1 MSLSF
6 EDPSR
11 LWLLL
16 LALPL
21 AVVGVRWFR
30 AMIPLRRASA
40 VGTRVVLIALI
51 VGMLAG
57 ARRVRET
64 DSLATIAVIDLS
76 ESVLRFGDLGP
87 DSVSAIRAYL
97 GNGVQ
102 GRGPD
107 DLFGLVVFDGRAIAA
122 AVPSRANVLERSLE
136 APGVEGSD
144 IASALRYAAAL
155 LPPDSTGRLVLFS
168 DGNET
173 TGSAAAAAAEL
184 AGTSISGRGLSVDVV
199 PIEHMAGEEV
209 IVESLDAP
217 PLAAP
222 GSTIALRV
230 VLRSTSATRG
240 VLQLTREGEPVDING
255 PAPGFGRV
263 VELERGRN
271 IALINVPLERGRV
284 HRFEAVFVPERI
296 GERFAGD
303 VSLAN
308 NRASAFTLAPGRGSV
323 LIVDGV
329 SGGAATG
336 PGATLPNVLREAEV
350 DVRVVPPEGFPE
362 DMLDLQAYDL
372 VMLAN
377 VPAEAMRPEQQAML
391 VSHVRDLGAG
401 LVMIGGPD
409 SFGAGGWHGS
419 ELERI
424 LPLRLDLPDQVIV
437 PEAALMFVL
446 DSSGSM
452 GASVMGSMRTQQQI
466 ANEAAAMAIQSLDK
480 TDLVGVI
487 AFNDGYRTVLPLGPN
502 TNPDQA
508 AARVRSIAPGGG
520 TTLGPAVRDAA
531 QKLAGDDAKTKQI
544 IVLSDGRSTDSE
556 YLEELGAEV
565 ALMGIRVTTIAVGD
579 AADTQSLERMALAGG
594 GAFYSVINPSMLPR
608 MFLKAVRVVRSPLIR
623 EGMLRPSVSDPGS
636 PLAAGMEDAPPLLGL
651 VMARFRE
658 EPNVVNA
665 MVASSGD
672 PLLSHWNVGLGQ
684 VVAFTSD
691 AHQWAS
697 RWIDWPGYRTFWT
710 RVARSTMRVPRESSS
725 ELRAEI
731 GGGTL
736 SLELDAL
743 DSGGRPLDLLDVPVT
758 VYRPGGEAAQVRL
771 EQVGPGRYAGSVA
784 ADEAGAHIVIA
795 RPRQGATRLSPLL
808 SGVTVPQGSE
818 LSTIEANRALMLQI
832 AELTGGRVLD
842 IRQPQDGVLFDRQRL
857 EPRRA
862 STPIWPTLLTWAL
875 FVYLL
880 DVGTRRV
887 AWDRFVSSSFGSD
900 IRREIRESVKARSVT
915 NTGVLLERVRT
926 REQEEGAG
934 AALGQADAKRLAEE
948 ARQRRREA
956 YEAGRRALR
965 RQPDAG
971 PASPGARSQQDS
983 EDSGLLAAKRRAQQ
997 RISEETDER

>member
-40 VGTRVVLIALI
+40 VITRVVLIALI

-64 DSLATIAVIDLS
+64 ESLATIAVIDLS
-76 ESVLRFGDLGP
+76 DSVLRFGDLGP
-87 DSVSAIRAYL
+87 DPVAAIRTFL
-97 GNGVQ
+97 SDGVQ

-107 DLFGLVVFDGRAIAA
+107 DLLGLVVFDGRAIAA
-122 AVPSRANVLERSLE
+122 AVPSRADVVERSLE

-144 IASALRYAAAL
+144 IAGALRYAAAL
-155 LPPDSTGRLVLFS
+155 LPPNATGRLVLFS

-173 TGSAAAAAAEL
+173 TGSAATAAAEL
-184 AGTSISGRGLSVDVV
+184 AGTSVSGRGLSVDVV
-199 PIEHMAGEEV
+199 PIDHMVGEEV
-209 IVESLDAP
+209 LVESLDAP
-217 PLAAP
+217 PRAAP

-255 PAPGFGRV
+255 PEPGFGRV
-263 VELERGRN
+263 VDLERGRN
-271 IALINVPLERGRV
+271 IALINVPLEHGRV
-284 HRFEAVFVPERI
+284 HRFEALFVPEQR
-296 GERFAGD
+296 GQEFMGD

-308 NRASAFTLAPGRGSV
+308 NSASAFTLAPGRGSV
-323 LIVDGV
+323 LFVDGV
-329 SGGAATG
+329 SDGTPGG
-336 PGATLPNVLREAEV
+336 PGAILPNVLREADV
-350 DVRVVPPEGFPE
+350 DIRVVSPDGFPE
-362 DMLDLQAYDL
+362 DMLDLQSYDL

-377 VPAEAMRPEQQAML
+377 VPAEAMRAEQQAML

-424 LPLRLDLPDQVIV
+424 LPVRLDLPDQIIV

-452 GASVMGSMRTQQQI
+452 GASVLGSMRTQQQV
-466 ANEAAAMAIQSLDK
+466 ANESAALAIQSLDK

-487 AFNDGYRTVLPLGPN
+487 TFNDGYRTVLPLGPN
-502 TNPDQA
+502 TQPDQA
-508 AARVRSIAPGGG
+508 AARVRSISPGGG
-520 TTLGPAVRDAA
+520 TTLGPALRAA
-531 QKLAGDDAKTKQI
+531 AAELAGDDAKTKQI

-556 YLEELGAEV
+556 QLEALGAEV
-565 ALMGIRVTTIAVGD
+565 ASMGIRVTAIAVGD

-608 MFLKAVRVVRSPLIR
+608 IFLKAVRVVRSPLIR
-623 EGMLRPSVSDPGS
+623 EGVLRSRVSDPS
-636 PLAAGMEDAPPLLGL
+636 SLLAVGMEDAPPLGGL
-651 VMARFRE
+651 VMARVRA
-658 EPNVVNA
+658 EPGVVNA

-710 RVARSTMRVPRESSS
+710 RVARSATRVPRESSS
-725 ELRAEI
+725 ELRALAGE
-731 GGGTL
+731 GTL

-743 DSGGRPLDLLDVPVT
+743 DSSGLPLDLLDVPVT
-758 VYRPGGEAAQVRL
+758 VYRPNGEAVQVRL

-784 ADEAGAHIVIA
+784 ADDPGAHIVIA
-795 RPRQGATRLSPLL
+795 RPRQNATRMAPLL
-808 SGVTVPQGSE
+808 TGVTVPQGSE
-818 LSTIEANRALMLQI
+818 LSTIEANRSLMLQI

-842 IRQPQDGVLFDRQRL
+842 MGQPHARMLFDRQDL

-862 STPIWPTLLTWAL
+862 STPIWPTLLAWAL

-887 AWDRFVSSSFGSD
+887 VWDRFVSRSFGAD
-900 IRREIRESVKARSVT
+900 IRREIRESVRARSVT
-915 NTGVLLERVRT
+915 STGTLLERVRT
-926 REQEEGAG
+926 RDQSEGAG

-965 RQPDAG
+965 RQAEARPPTPDAD
-971 PASPGARSQQDS
+971 GAGQ
-983 EDSGLLAAKRRAQQ
+983 EESGLLAAKRRAQQ
-997 RISEETDER
+997 RISEEADER

>member
-11 LWLLL
+11 LYLLL

-21 AVVGVRWFR
+21 AVVGARWFR
-30 AMIPLRRASA
+30 AMIPLRRVSA
-40 VGTRVVLIALI
+40 VGARIVLIALI

-64 DSLATIAVIDLS
+64 ESLATIAVIDLS

-87 DSVSAIRAYL
+87 DPVAAIRAFL
-97 GNGVQ
+97 SHGVQ

-107 DLFGLVVFDGRAIAA
+107 DLFGLVVFDGRAIATA
-122 AVPSRANVLERSLE
+122 MPSRADVLERSLE

-144 IASALRYAAAL
+144 IAAALRFAAAL
-155 LPPDSTGRLVLFS
+155 LPPDATGRLVLFS

-184 AGTSISGRGLSVDVV
+184 AGTSASGRGLSVDVV
-199 PIEHMAGEEV
+199 PISHMVGDEV

-217 PLAAP
+217 PRAAP
-222 GSTIALRV
+222 GSTVALRV

-240 VLQLTREGEPVDING
+240 TLQLTREGEPVDING
-255 PAPGFGRV
+255 PEPGFGRV
-263 VELERGRN
+263 VDLEPGRN

-284 HRFEAVFVPERI
+284 HRFEAVFVPDRRA
-296 GERFAGD
+296 GGFVGD

-308 NRASAFTLAPGRGSV
+308 NTASAFTLAPGRGSV
-323 LIVDGV
+323 LFVDGV
-329 SGGAATG
+329 SNGAPTG
-336 PGATLPNVLREAEV
+336 PGAILPNVLREADV
-350 DVRVVPPEGFPE
+350 DVRVVPPDGFPD

-377 VPAEAMRPEQQAML
+377 VPVEAMRPEQQVML

-424 LPLRLDLPDQVIV
+424 LPVRLDLPDQIIV

-452 GASVMGSMRTQQQI
+452 GASVLGSMRTQQQV
-466 ANEAAAMAIQSLDK
+466 ANESAALAIQSLDK
-480 TDLVGVI
+480 ADLVGVI

-502 TNPDQA
+502 SNPEQA

-520 TTLGPAVRDAA
+520 TTLGPALRAA
-531 QKLAGDDAKTKQI
+531 AEELAGGDAKTKQI
-544 IVLSDGRSTDSE
+544 IVLSDGRSSDSDQ
-556 YLEELGAEV
+556 LESLGAEV
-565 ALMGIRVTTIAVGD
+565 GSMGIRVTAIAVGD
-579 AADTQSLERMALAGG
+579 AADTKSLERMALAGG

-608 MFLKAVRVVRSPLIR
+608 IFLKAVRVVRSPLIR
-623 EGMLRPSVSDPGS
+623 EGLLRVRVSDSGS
-636 PLAAGMEDAPPLLGL
+636 PLVPGMEEAPALGGL
-651 VMARFRE
+651 VMSRFRE

-665 MVASSGD
+665 LVASSGD

-691 AHQWAS
+691 AHEWAS

-710 RVARSTMRVPRESSS
+710 RVARSVTRVPRESSS
-725 ELRAEI
+725 ELRALAGEGI
-731 GGGTL
+731 L

-743 DSGGRPLDLLDVPVT
+743 DSAGHPVDLLDVPAT
-758 VYRPGGEAAQVRL
+758 VYRPGREAVTVRL
-771 EQVGPGRYAGSVA
+771 EQVGPGRYAGSVPA
-784 ADEAGAHIVIA
+784 EDPGAHIVIA
-795 RPRQGATRLSPLL
+795 RPRQGATRLTPLL
-808 SGVTVPQGSE
+808 TGVTVPQGSE

-832 AELTGGRVLD
+832 AQLTGGRVLD
-842 IRQPQDGVLFDRQRL
+842 MSQPREGVLFDRQQL

-862 STPIWPTLLTWAL
+862 STPIWPTLLAWTL
-875 FVYLL
+875 LVYLL

-887 AWDRFVSSSFGSD
+887 AWDRFVSRSFGAD
-900 IRREIRESVKARSVT
+900 IRREIRESVRARSVT
-915 NTGVLLERVRT
+915 STGALLERART
-926 REQEEGAG
+926 REHPEGRG
-934 AALGQADAKRLAEE
+934 TALGQADARHLAEE

-956 YEAGRRALR
+956 YEAGKRALR
-965 RQPDAG
+965 GQTVAP
-971 PASPGARSQQDS
+971 PAPPLDGGGQ
-983 EDSGLLAAKRRAQQ
+983 EEEKSGLLAAKRRAQQ
-997 RISEETDER
+997 RISEDADER

>member
-16 LALPL
+16 VALPL
-21 AVVGVRWFR
+21 AAVGVRWFR
-30 AMIPLRRASA
+30 AMIPLRRISA

-57 ARRVRET
+57 TRRVRET
-64 DSLATIAVIDLS
+64 ESLATIAVIDLS

-87 DSVSAIRAYL
+87 DPVEAIRTFL
-97 GNGVQ
+97 SDGMR

-107 DLFGLVVFDGRAIAA
+107 DLLGLVVFDGRAIAA
-122 AVPSRANVLERSLE
+122 AVPSRADVLERSLE
-136 APGVEGSD
+136 APGVDGSD
-144 IASALRYAAAL
+144 IAAALRYAAAL
-155 LPPDSTGRLVLFS
+155 LPPDATGRLVLFS

-199 PIEHMAGEEV
+199 PIDHLVGEEV

-217 PLAAP
+217 PRAAP
-222 GSTIALRV
+222 GSTITLRV

-240 VLQLTREGEPVDING
+240 TLQLTREGEPVDING
-255 PAPGFGRV
+255 PEPGFGRV
-263 VELERGRN
+263 VDLERGRN

-284 HRFEAVFVPERI
+284 HRFEAVFVPEQRA
-296 GERFAGD
+296 GRFVGD

-323 LIVDGV
+323 LFVDGV
-329 SGGAATG
+329 SNGAPEG
-336 PGATLPNVLREAEV
+336 PGATLPRVLLEADV
-350 DVRVVPPEGFPE
+350 DVRVVPPEGFPD

-372 VMLAN
+372 VILAN

-419 ELERI
+419 ELARI
-424 LPLRLDLPDQVIV
+424 LPLRLDLPDQIIV

-446 DSSGSM
+446 DCSGSM
-452 GASVMGSMRTQQQI
+452 GASVLGSMRTQQQV
-466 ANEAAAMAIQSLDK
+466 ANEAAALAIQSLDK

-487 AFNDGYRTVLPLGPN
+487 SFNDTYRTVLPLGPN
-502 TNPDQA
+502 TAPEHA

-520 TTLGPAVRDAA
+520 TTLGPAVRAAADA
-531 QKLAGDDAKTKQI
+531 LAGGDAKTKQI

-556 YLEELGAEV
+556 YLEELGAEI
-565 ALMGIRVTTIAVGD
+565 ALLGIRVTTIAVGD
-579 AADTQSLERMALAGG
+579 AADTKSLERMALAGG

-608 MFLKAVRVVRSPLIR
+608 IFLKAVRVVRSPLIR
-623 EGMLRPSVSDPGS
+623 EGMLRPRVSDAGS
-636 PLAAGMEDAPPLLGL
+636 PLSAGMDEAPVLGGL
-651 VMARFRE
+651 VMSRFRE

-710 RVARSTMRVPRESSS
+710 RVARSTTRVPRESSS
-725 ELRAEI
+725 ELRAVAGE
-731 GGGTL
+731 GML
-736 SLELDAL
+736 SLELDAI
-743 DSGGRPLDLLDVPVT
+743 DSGGRPVDLLDVPVT
-758 VYRPGGEAAQVRL
+758 VYRPGGQAVQARL

-784 ADEAGAHIVIA
+784 AEDPGAHIVIA
-795 RPRQGATRLSPLL
+795 RPRQGATRLAPLL
-808 SGVTVPQGSE
+808 TGVTVPQGSE
-818 LSTIEANRALMLQI
+818 LSTIEANRSLMLQI

-842 IRQPQDGVLFDRQRL
+842 MTRPQTGVLFDREHL

-862 STPIWPTLLTWAL
+862 STPIWPTLLAWTL
-875 FVYLL
+875 LVYLL

-887 AWDRFVSSSFGSD
+887 AWDRFVSRSFGAD

-915 NTGVLLERVRT
+915 STGVLLERVRT
-926 REQEEGAG
+926 REQGEGAG
-934 AALGQADAKRLAEE
+934 TALGQADAKRLTEE

-956 YEAGRRALR
+956 YEAGKRALH
-965 RQPDAG
+965 RQPETG
-971 PASPGARSQQDS
+971 PNARESGGEQGS
-983 EDSGLLAAKRRAQQ
+983 EESGLLAAKRRAQQ
-997 RISEETDER
+997 RMAEEADDR